1 MIQFF
6 LCIHYYK
13 IDGNGKLLDEKMPQ
27 KLKNLKPQ
35 FNFPCEKK
43 IEKLL
48 AIYIKLNLPSLKKI
62 MKKWKFL
69 KKVFFLKRK
78 NTYGLKSIKRYNIAD

>member
-1 MIQFF
+1 
-6 LCIHYYK
+6 
-13 IDGNGKLLDEKMPQ
+13 MPQ

-48 AIYIKLNLPSLKKI
+48 AIYIKLNLSSLKKI

-69 KKVFFLKRK
+69 RKSFLKNK
-78 NTYGLKSIKRYNIAD
+78 NTHGLKSIKRYNIAD

>member
-1 MIQFF
+1 
-6 LCIHYYK
+6 
-13 IDGNGKLLDEKMPQ
+13 MPQ

-48 AIYIKLNLPSLKKI
+48 AIYIKLNLSSLKKI

-69 KKVFFLKRK
+69 KKVF
-78 NTYGLKSIKRYNIAD
+78 